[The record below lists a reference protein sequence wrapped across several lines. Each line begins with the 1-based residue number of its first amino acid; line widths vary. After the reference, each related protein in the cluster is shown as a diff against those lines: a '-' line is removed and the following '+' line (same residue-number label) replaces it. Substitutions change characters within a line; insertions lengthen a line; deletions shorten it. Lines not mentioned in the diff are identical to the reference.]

1 MITREDVLKMA
12 KLAKLFV
19 EEDEIESLTRDMAEI
34 IQFADTIQAEA
45 GDTVSAKEEA
55 DELEGTVNAFHED
68 EVEDSYDRELILQNR
83 DGGEDGY
90 FLVRKRGGR

>member
-19 EEDEIESLTRDMAEI
+19 EEDEIGSLTRDMAEI
-34 IQFADTIQAEA
+34 IQFADTIRAEA
-45 GDTVSAKEEA
+45 GETVSASQEP
-55 DELEGTVNAFHED
+55 DELDGTVNAFHED
-68 EVEDSYDRELILQNR
+68 EVEESYDRELILQNR

>member
-45 GDTVSAKEEA
+45 GDTVSAMEEA

>member
-1 MITREDVLKMA
+1 MITREDVLKTA

-45 GDTVSAKEEA
+45 GDTVSASEET

-68 EVEDSYDRELILQNR
+68 EIKESYDRELILQNR

>member
-34 IQFADTIQAEA
+34 IQFADTIRAEA
-45 GDTVSAKEEA
+45 GDTVSPSGET

-68 EVEDSYDRELILQNR
+68 EVVESYDRELILQNR

>member
-45 GDTVSAKEEA
+45 GDSVSLSEET